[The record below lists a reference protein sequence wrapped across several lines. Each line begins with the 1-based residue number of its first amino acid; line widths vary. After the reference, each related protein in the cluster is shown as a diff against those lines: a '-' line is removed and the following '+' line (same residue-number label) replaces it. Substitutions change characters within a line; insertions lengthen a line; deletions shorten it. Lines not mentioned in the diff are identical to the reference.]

1 MSTDSHRKKE
11 AEDLLKAL
19 SLGTL
24 RDDTRR
30 IEGSHR
36 NPRWRRPEK
45 KTQKKVQRKANASYA
60 ISE

>member
-1 MSTDSHRKKE
+1 MANEEIKKKE
-11 AEDLLKAL
+11 AEALLKAL

-36 NPRWRRPEK
+36 NPRWKRPGK
-45 KTQKKVQRKANASYA
+45 KLQRNAK
-60 ISE
+60 